1 MRLSLEF
8 RGREWTLV
16 RIAERCVD
24 LGCLI
29 GKLERLEGDGW
40 RVHVGAARGAAV
52 FVVRLGK
59 GLRLVSRM
67 TP

>member
-1 MRLSLEF
+1 MRLSLDF
-8 RGREWTLV
+8 RGRGWTLV
-16 RIAERCVD
+16 RIAERCCE

-29 GKLERLEGDGW
+29 GKVERLDDGW

-52 FVVRLGK
+52 FVVKLGP